1 MLNRRPRF
9 RPRDEMGVAGN
20 RLEATLPSPAL
31 DVRHG
36 SGVLRC
42 TVAVCDVELQHIF
55 QFGPRRCAGA
65 FDALQMWVAVSRAA
79 RYHAPDSTHATKKV
93 NTNGLAIT
101 QRCKYGSSW
110 HVAFHRLESILA
122 TSSHLFPFSSRTGWL
137 SVGQRRRSPKWHDTL
152 RLACCEAAEVW

>member
-1 MLNRRPRF
+1 
-9 RPRDEMGVAGN
+9 MGEAGY

-79 RYHAPDSTHATKKV
+79 RYHAPDPTHATKKV

-110 HVAFHRLESILA
+110 HVAFTQFESIHSCNIFSPL
-122 TSSHLFPFSSRTGWL
+122 SHQGQDGFLWDKDADRQSGMIPCDWRAVRQLKYGFSDFR
-137 SVGQRRRSPKWHDTL
+137 
-152 RLACCEAAEVW
+152 